1 MNSIAE
7 KYIRMETMP
16 FIFCPG
22 CGHGIVVNSFIR
34 AVDELG
40 LTNNDMALVSGI
52 GCSSWSPVYLK
63 FDALHSLHGRAIA
76 QAEGLKVVNPDKSI
90 VVFTGDGDCAG
101 IGGNHMIHAAKRNID
116 LTVIMMS
123 NYIYGMTGGQRA
135 PTTPYGATT
144 KTSPLGNEEHPF
156 DMYTLMRGAGATFYA
171 RCSVTQ
177 PVQLQKAIEAG
188 IKHKGFSFLEV
199 LSPCPTTAGRNI
211 FNFKTPAQMYDWYDS
226 QLCTLKKGETEAPDG
241 KIGLGILYVDDSREE
256 LCDVQA
262 EKRKE
267 AAGK

>member
-1 MNSIAE
+1 M
-7 KYIRMETMP
+7 
-16 FIFCPG
+16 
-22 CGHGIVVNSFIR
+22 
-34 AVDELG
+34 
-40 LTNNDMALVSGI
+40 
-52 GCSSWSPVYLK
+52 
-63 FDALHSLHGRAIA
+63 
-76 QAEGLKVVNPDKSI
+76 NPDKSI

-211 FNFKTPAQMYDWYDS
+211 FNFKTPAEMYDWYDS

>member
-101 IGGNHMIHAAKRNID
+101 IGGNHMIHAAKRNHRPHGHHDEQLHIRHDRRTEGADHSVRSHDQD
-116 LTVIMMS
+116 L
-123 NYIYGMTGGQRA
+123 
-135 PTTPYGATT
+135 
-144 KTSPLGNEEHPF
+144 
-156 DMYTLMRGAGATFYA
+156 
-171 RCSVTQ
+171 
-177 PVQLQKAIEAG
+177 
-188 IKHKGFSFLEV
+188 
-199 LSPCPTTAGRNI
+199 
-211 FNFKTPAQMYDWYDS
+211 
-226 QLCTLKKGETEAPDG
+226 
-241 KIGLGILYVDDSREE
+241 
-256 LCDVQA
+256 
-262 EKRKE
+262 
-267 AAGK
+267 AAGQ